1 MGDATVNHI
10 GGLYDGDEESLA
22 WLCENFLPSVE
33 AYSRRKI
40 GKFRKVADEEDIAAQ
55 AIYIFW
61 QGIREGRFT
70 DVETRDDLR
79 KILCGIAFR
88 TAQGHVRQQMAQK
101 RGGAGLRG
109 ESMFAQQ
116 RDAGGPGLDG
126 FEGGAPQASGES
138 MNAVLA
144 QCEDLLKSLDDL
156 DRKIAVLKFEGHTH
170 AEIAEMLDYSTGHIE
185 RRVSKIKQ
193 VWMERETYF
202 RSRGE

>member
-1 MGDATVNHI
+1 MGDVTVNHI
-10 GGLYDGDEESLA
+10 GGLQDGDENSLA

-88 TAQGHVRQQMAQK
+88 TAQGHVRQQKAQK
-101 RGGAGLRG
+101 RGGADLRG
-109 ESMFAQQ
+109 ESMFARQ

-126 FEGGAPQASGES
+126 FSGAAPPAES
-138 MNAVLA
+138 IGAVLG
-144 QCEDLLKSLDDL
+144 QCEDLLKSLDEL
-156 DRKIAVLKFEGHTH
+156 DRKIAILKFEGHSH
-170 AEIAEMLDYSTGHIE
+170 AEIAKELDYSTGHIE
-185 RRVSKIKQ
+185 RRVAKIKQ
-193 VWMERETYF
+193 VWLERETYF